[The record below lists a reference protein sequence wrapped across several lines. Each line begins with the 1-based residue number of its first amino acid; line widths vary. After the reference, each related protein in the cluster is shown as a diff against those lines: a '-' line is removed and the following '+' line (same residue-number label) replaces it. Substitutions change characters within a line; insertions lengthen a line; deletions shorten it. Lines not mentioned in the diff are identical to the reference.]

1 LIDGFC
7 ILSKGFEPTRRAGF
21 ELSLEQAVV
30 GRREREIPSG
40 TLKQA
45 IDRWLLYF
53 KQGIRTDAP
62 GGVRT
67 FSRAGCGWAARAR
80 NPFGDTLA
88 SHRKMAFLLLAS
100 EKITMI

>member
-1 LIDGFC
+1 
-7 ILSKGFEPTRRAGF
+7 
-21 ELSLEQAVV
+21 
-30 GRREREIPSG
+30 
-40 TLKQA
+40 
-45 IDRWLLYF
+45 LYF